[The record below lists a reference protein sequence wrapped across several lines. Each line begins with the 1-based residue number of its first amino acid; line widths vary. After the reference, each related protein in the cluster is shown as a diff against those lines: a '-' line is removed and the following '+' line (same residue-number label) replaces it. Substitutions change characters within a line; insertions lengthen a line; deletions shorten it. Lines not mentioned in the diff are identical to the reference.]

1 LPRNVS
7 RTVFLMLG
15 LSFWAHS
22 ALADQVTLK
31 NGDRLSGT
39 IVKTD
44 DDKLELKSEFAGD
57 IKLPWSA
64 VVAIVSAEPLHIALK
79 NGQTIVGVVT
89 TKDEKFEVA
98 APNGSIEAPK
108 AEVVAVRNN
117 AEQAVYMRMEH
128 PRVIDLWAGL
138 ADAGLSFT
146 RGNSDSTSFA
156 LTGKAA
162 RTSKR
167 TKVSLYAT
175 EIYARSTLAGI
186 TFTTASAIRGGA
198 RVDVNLRGRT
208 FAFGLADFEHDRFQA
223 LDLRSVLGGGLG
235 YHLIKEKERTFD
247 VFGGV
252 TYNQEYYSQ
261 PFSPPN
267 PATTR
272 KTAEFVVGQTLAA
285 KLGSRTTI
293 GEQFSFFPNLSDT
306 GEYRM
311 QLDATA
317 ATKIK
322 SWFSWQVTLSDRYA
336 SMPLLGLKNNDL
348 LFTTGLRLT
357 YGKGVF

>member
-1 LPRNVS
+1 MPRNV
-7 RTVFLMLG
+7 FLMVV
-15 LSFWAHS
+15 LSFFAGN

-44 DDKLELKSEFAGD
+44 EDKLEFKSDFAGD
-57 IKLPWSA
+57 VKLPWSA
-64 VVAIVSAEPLHIALK
+64 VVAIVSAEPLHVALK

-98 APNGSIEAPK
+98 APSGPIEAPK

-117 AEQAVYMRMEH
+117 AEQDVYMRMEH
-128 PRVIDLWAGL
+128 PRIIDLWAAL
-138 ADAGLSFT
+138 VDAGLSFT

-162 RTSKR
+162 RVTKH
-167 TKVSLYAT
+167 TKVSLYST
-175 EIYARSTLAGI
+175 EIYSRSTLAGVSN
-186 TFTTASAIRGGA
+186 TTASAIRGGG
-198 RVDVNLRGRT
+198 RVDVDLRGRL
-208 FAFGLADFEHDRFQA
+208 FVFGLADFEHDRFQA
-223 LDLRSVLGGGLG
+223 LDLRSVLGAGLG
-235 YHLIKEKERTFD
+235 YHLIKEKDRTFD
-247 VFGGV
+247 VFGGA
-252 TYNQEYYSQ
+252 TYNQEYYSK

-267 PATTR
+267 PSTTR
-272 KTAEFVVGQTLAA
+272 KTAEFVLGETLAT
-285 KLGSRTTI
+285 KLGSRTTL

-306 GEYRM
+306 GDYRL

-317 ATKIK
+317 ATKLK
-322 SWFSWQVTLSDRYA
+322 NWLSWQITFSDRYV
-336 SMPLLGLKNNDL
+336 SRPLLGLKDNDV

>member
-1 LPRNVS
+1 MPRNVLL
-7 RTVFLMLG
+7 VLVLCFC
-15 LSFWAHS
+15 AAS

-44 DDKLELKSEFAGD
+44 EGKLEMKSEFAGD

-64 VVAIVSAEPLHIALK
+64 VVAIVSAQPLHIALK

-98 APNGSIEAPK
+98 APSGPVEAPK

-117 AEQAVYMRMEH
+117 AEQDVHMRMEH
-128 PRVIDLWAGL
+128 PRLIDLWAGL
-138 ADAGLSFT
+138 LDAGLSFT
-146 RGNSDSTSFA
+146 RGNSESTSFA

-162 RTSKR
+162 RTTKR
-167 TKVSLYAT
+167 TKISLYST
-175 EIYARSTLAGI
+175 EIYSRSTLAGVSN
-186 TFTTASAIRGGA
+186 TTASAIRGGA
-198 RVDVNLRGRT
+198 RVDVNLRGRS
-208 FAFGLADFEHDRFQA
+208 FAFGLADFEHDRFQD

-247 VFGGV
+247 VFGGL

-261 PFSPPN
+261 PFNPPN
-267 PATTR
+267 PSTTR
-272 KTAEFVVGQTLAA
+272 KTAEFVLGETLAT
-285 KLGSRTTI
+285 KLGSRTTLA
-293 GEQFSFFPNLSDT
+293 EQFNFFPNLSDT
-306 GEYRM
+306 GDYRL

-322 SWFSWQVTLSDRYA
+322 NWLSWQVTFSDRYV
-336 SMPLLGLKNNDL
+336 SMPLLGLKDNDV

>member
-1 LPRNVS
+1 LLRNV
-7 RTVFLMLG
+7 FLL
-15 LSFWAHS
+15 LVWSVCAAS

-44 DDKLELKSEFAGD
+44 DDKLEMKSEFAGD
-57 IKLPWSA
+57 VKLPWSA
-64 VVAIVSAEPLHIALK
+64 VVAIVSADPLHIALK

-98 APNGSIEAPK
+98 APNGAIEAPK

-117 AEQAVYMRMEH
+117 AEQDVYMRMEH
-128 PRVIDLWAGL
+128 PRIIDLWAGL

-167 TKVSLYAT
+167 TKISFYTT
-175 EIYARSTLAGI
+175 EIYARSNVAGV
-186 TFTTASAIRGGA
+186 TNTTASAIRGGA
-198 RVDVNLRGRT
+198 RVDVNLRGRS
-208 FAFGLADFEHDRFQA
+208 FAFGLADFEHDRFQD

-235 YHLIKEKERTFD
+235 YHLIKEKELTFD

-261 PFSPPN
+261 PFN
-267 PATTR
+267 PSNPSTTR
-272 KTAEFVVGQTLAA
+272 KTAEFLLGETLAT
-285 KLGSRTTI
+285 KLGSRTTLA
-293 GEQFSFFPNLSDT
+293 EQFNFFPNLSNT
-306 GEYRM
+306 GDYRLT
-311 QLDATA
+311 LDATA

-322 SWFSWQVTLSDRYA
+322 NWLSWQVTFSDRYV

-348 LFTTGLRLT
+348 LFTTGLRLS

>member
-1 LPRNVS
+1 MSRNVFLL
-7 RTVFLMLG
+7 VFLSL
-15 LSFWAHS
+15 FAVT
-22 ALADQVTLK
+22 AFADQVTLK

-57 IKLPWSA
+57 VMLPWSA
-64 VVAIVSAEPLHIALK
+64 VVAIVSAEPLHVALK

-89 TKDEKFEVA
+89 TKDDKFEVA
-98 APNGSIEAPK
+98 APSGPIEAPRG
-108 AEVVAVRNN
+108 EVVAVRNS
-117 AEQAVYMRMEH
+117 AEQDVYMRMEH
-128 PRVIDLWAGL
+128 PRLLDLDLWAAL
-138 ADAGLSFT
+138 FDTGLSLT

-162 RTSKR
+162 RL
-167 TKVSLYAT
+167 TKKTKLSLYST
-175 EIYARSTLAGI
+175 EIYARSTIAGV
-186 TFTTASAIRGGA
+186 TSTTASAIRGGA
-198 RVDVNLRGRT
+198 RLDVNLRGRS
-208 FAFGLADFEHDRFQA
+208 FAFGLADFEHDRFQD

-235 YHLIKEKERTFD
+235 YHLIKEKDRTFD
-247 VFGGV
+247 IFAGA

-261 PFSPPN
+261 AFNPPN
-267 PATTR
+267 PSTTR
-272 KTAEFVVGQTLAA
+272 KTAEVVLGETLGT
-285 KLGSRTTI
+285 KLGSRTTL
-293 GEQFSFFPNLSDT
+293 GEQFSFFPNLTDT
-306 GEYRM
+306 GDYRL

-322 SWFSWQVTLSDRYA
+322 NWLSWQITFSDRYV
-336 SMPLLGLKNNDL
+336 STPLLGLKNNDV

>member
-1 LPRNVS
+1 LARNVLLLL
-7 RTVFLMLG
+7 VLCFC
-15 LSFWAHS
+15 ANS
-22 ALADQVTLK
+22 APADQVTLK

-44 DDKLELKSEFAGD
+44 EDKLEMKSEFAGD
-57 IKLPWSA
+57 VKLPWSA

-98 APNGSIEAPK
+98 APSGPIEAPK
-108 AEVVAVRNN
+108 TEVVAVRNN
-117 AEQAVYMRMEH
+117 AEQDVYMRMEH
-128 PRVIDLWAGL
+128 PRIIDLWAAL
-138 ADAGLSFT
+138 VDTGLSFT

-162 RTSKR
+162 RT
-167 TKVSLYAT
+167 TKGTKISLYST
-175 EIYARSTLAGI
+175 EIYARSTIAGVSN
-186 TFTTASAIRGGA
+186 TTASAIRGGA
-198 RVDVNLRGRT
+198 RVDVNLRGRL

-235 YHLIKEKERTFD
+235 YHLIKEKESIFD
-247 VFGGV
+247 VFGGL
-252 TYNQEYYSQ
+252 TYNEEYYSQ

-267 PATTR
+267 PSTTR
-272 KTAEFVVGQTLAA
+272 KTAEFVLGETLAT
-285 KLGSRTTI
+285 KLGSRTTLA
-293 GEQFSFFPNLSDT
+293 EVFNFFPNLSDT
-306 GEYRM
+306 GDYRL

-322 SWFSWQVTLSDRYA
+322 NWLSWQVTLSDRYV
-336 SMPLLGLKNNDL
+336 SRPLLGLKDNDV

>member
-1 LPRNVS
+1 MARNV
-7 RTVFLMLG
+7 FLLLV
-15 LSFWAHS
+15 LSVCAAS

-57 IKLPWSA
+57 VKLPWSA
-64 VVAIVSAEPLHIALK
+64 IVAIVSAEPLHVALK
-79 NGQTIVGVVT
+79 NGQTIVGAVT
-89 TKDEKFEVA
+89 TKDEKFEIA
-98 APNGSIEAPK
+98 APSGPIEAPK

-117 AEQAVYMRMEH
+117 AEQDVYMRMEH
-128 PRVIDLWAGL
+128 PRIIDLWAGL
-138 ADAGLSFT
+138 VDAGLSFT

-167 TKVSLYAT
+167 TKISLYST
-175 EIYARSTLAGI
+175 EIYARSTIAGVSN
-186 TFTTASAIRGGA
+186 TTASAIRGGA
-198 RVDVNLRGRT
+198 RVDVNLRGRS
-208 FAFGLADFEHDRFQA
+208 FAFGLADFEHDRFQD
-223 LDLRSVLGGGLG
+223 LNLRSVLGGGLG
-235 YHLIKEKERTFD
+235 YHLIKEKDRTFD

-267 PATTR
+267 PSTTR
-272 KTAEFVVGQTLAA
+272 KTAEVVLGQTLAT

-306 GEYRM
+306 GDYRL

-322 SWFSWQVTLSDRYA
+322 NWLSWQVTLSDRYV
-336 SMPLLGLKNNDL
+336 STPLLGLKNNDL

>member
-1 LPRNVS
+1 LARNV
-7 RTVFLMLG
+7 FLLLV
-15 LSFWAHS
+15 LSFCAS
-22 ALADQVTLK
+22 FALADQVTMK
-31 NGDRLSGT
+31 NGDRLSGA

-44 DDKLELKSEFAGD
+44 DDKLEMKSEFAGD
-57 IKLPWSA
+57 VKLPWSA
-64 VVAIVSAEPLHIALK
+64 VVAIVSAEPLHLALR

-89 TKDEKFEVA
+89 TKEEKFEVA
-98 APNGSIEAPK
+98 APGGPIEAPK

-117 AEQAVYMRMEH
+117 AEQDAYMRMEH
-128 PRVIDLWAGL
+128 PRILDLWAGL
-138 ADAGLSFT
+138 VDAGLSFT

-162 RTSKR
+162 RVSKR
-167 TKVSLYAT
+167 TKISLNTT
-175 EIYARSTLAGI
+175 EIYSRSTLAGVSS
-186 TFTTASAIRGGA
+186 TTASAIRGGA
-198 RVDVNLRGRT
+198 RVDVNLRGRS

-235 YHLIKEKERTFD
+235 YHLIKEKDRTFD

-267 PATTR
+267 PSTTR
-272 KTAEFVVGQTLAA
+272 KTAEFVLGQTLAT
-285 KLGSRTTI
+285 KLGSRTTL

-306 GEYRM
+306 GDYRL

-322 SWFSWQVTLSDRYA
+322 SWFSWQVTLSDRYV
-336 SMPLLGLKNNDL
+336 STPLLGLRNNDL

>member
-1 LPRNVS
+1 MARNVLLLL
-7 RTVFLMLG
+7 VLCFC
-15 LSFWAHS
+15 ANS
-22 ALADQVTLK
+22 APADQVTLK

-44 DDKLELKSEFAGD
+44 EDKLEMKSEFAGD
-57 IKLPWSA
+57 VKLPWSA
-64 VVAIVSAEPLHIALK
+64 IVAIVSAEPLHIALK

-98 APNGSIEAPK
+98 APSGPIEAPK
-108 AEVVAVRNN
+108 SEVVAVRNN
-117 AEQAVYMRMEH
+117 AEQGVFMRMEH
-128 PRVIDLWAGL
+128 PRIIDLWAAL
-138 ADAGLSFT
+138 VDAGLSFT
-146 RGNSDSTSFA
+146 RGNSDSTNFA

-162 RTSKR
+162 RTTKR
-167 TKVSLYAT
+167 TKISLYST
-175 EIYARSTLAGI
+175 EIYARSKLAGVSN
-186 TFTTASAIRGGA
+186 TTASAIRGGA
-198 RVDVNLRGRT
+198 RVDVNLRGRS
-208 FAFGLADFEHDRFQA
+208 FAFGLADFEHDRFQD

-235 YHLIKEKERTFD
+235 YHLIKEKDRTFD
-247 VFGGV
+247 VFGGL

-267 PATTR
+267 PSTTR
-272 KTAEFVVGQTLAA
+272 KTAEFVLGETLAT
-285 KLGSRTTI
+285 KLGSRTTLA
-293 GEQFSFFPNLSDT
+293 EQFNFFPNLSDT
-306 GEYRM
+306 GDYRL

-322 SWFSWQVTLSDRYA
+322 NWLSWQVTLSDRYV
-336 SMPLLGLKNNDL
+336 SRPLLGLKDNDV

>member
-1 LPRNVS
+1 MVRNV
-7 RTVFLMLG
+7 FLPML
-15 LSFWAHS
+15 LCFCAAS

-44 DDKLELKSEFAGD
+44 DDKLEMKSEFAGD
-57 IKLPWSA
+57 VKLPWSA
-64 VVAIVSAEPLHIALK
+64 VGAIVSAEPLHIALK

-89 TKDEKFEVA
+89 TKDGKFEVA
-98 APNGSIEAPK
+98 AATGSVEAPK

-117 AEQAVYMRMEH
+117 AEQDVYMRMEH
-128 PRVIDLWAGL
+128 PRIIDLWAGL
-138 ADAGLSFT
+138 LDTGLSFT

-167 TKVSLYAT
+167 TKISLYST
-175 EIYARSTLAGI
+175 EIYARSSIAGVSN
-186 TFTTASAIRGGA
+186 TTASAIRGGA
-198 RVDVNLRGRT
+198 RGDVNLRGRS
-208 FAFGLADFEHDRFQA
+208 FAFGLADFEHDRFQD

-235 YHLIKEKERTFD
+235 YHLIKEKDRTFD

-267 PATTR
+267 PSTTR
-272 KTAEFVVGQTLAA
+272 KTAEVVLGQTLAT
-285 KLGSRTTI
+285 KLGNRTTI

-306 GEYRM
+306 GDYRL

-322 SWFSWQVTLSDRYA
+322 NWLSWQVTLSDRYV
-336 SMPLLGLKNNDL
+336 STPLLGLKNNDL